1 MIGLTKSLAAD
12 LVGRKVLVLL
22 SLSLLGPS
30 LLLSLSA
37 MLTQSYCNSY
47 IPHCTIFISIM
58 MITTTKI
65 RTIKTTILLQ
75 VCVNA
80 VCPGTV
86 ETPSWHVS
94 FYDDDDDEEEDEED
108 SNDAGDGVVVMAL
121 MLMTLKMIIS
131 STHCHRAG

>member
-1 MIGLTKSLAAD
+1 
-12 LVGRKVLVLL
+12 
-22 SLSLLGPS
+22 
-30 LLLSLSA
+30 
-37 MLTQSYCNSY
+37 
-47 IPHCTIFISIM
+47 M

-94 FYDDDDDEEEDEED
+94 FYDDDEEEEEGEED

-121 MLMTLKMIIS
+121 MLMISKMFIS
-131 STHCHRAG
+131 NIEARIVTGPGE

>member
-1 MIGLTKSLAAD
+1 M
-12 LVGRKVLVLL
+12 
-22 SLSLLGPS
+22 
-30 LLLSLSA
+30 SLSA

-94 FYDDDDDEEEDEED
+94 FYDDDDDEEED
-108 SNDAGDGVVVMAL
+108 SNDAGDGADGDDF
-121 MLMTLKMIIS
+121 KNDYK
-131 STHCHRAG
+131 